1 MENFYF
7 KKSKLSAAK
16 KLILYTGKL
25 SSEGCTRYPD
35 VYLHKATNQEYMY
48 FPAKSKIINTLKN
61 YNKPLKLLSF

>member
-7 KKSKLSAAK
+7 KKSKLSATK

-25 SSEGCTRYPD
+25 SSEGCARYPD
-35 VYLHKATNQEYMY
+35 VYLHKATNQEY

-61 YNKPLKLLSF
+61 YYRPLKLLSF